1 MYIILYV
8 PFSVFVRFFLTFLC
22 GMCYSGEFVVHV
34 FSVGNKMKDFVVKV
48 PYL

>member
-1 MYIILYV
+1 MF
-8 PFSVFVRFFLTFLC
+8 PFLFFMRLFLTFLW
-22 GMCYSGEFVVHV
+22 GMGYSGEFVVHV